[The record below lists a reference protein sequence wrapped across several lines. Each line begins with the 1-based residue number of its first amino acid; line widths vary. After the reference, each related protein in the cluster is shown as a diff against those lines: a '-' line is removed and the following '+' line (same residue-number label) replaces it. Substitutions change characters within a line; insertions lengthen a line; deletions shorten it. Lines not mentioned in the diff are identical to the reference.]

1 MRIKEYFIGGFF
13 GAMFTI
19 LILFFLGTLF
29 GVYDFRC
36 FYIVNSYPDDGIL
49 NINTL
54 ETLKKLENCGLL
66 LTPDQYTNNVVS
78 FYNVILT
85 FVGIVFVIFSIASFF
100 IIRDNNLKETKKFVK
115 EYLNDSKTFRD
126 EIVTAL
132 TGEFD
137 AHYIN
142 KEDFSNLYKDID
154 ERLSSIENNNNRNE
168 IE

>member
-1 MRIKEYFIGGFF
+1 MRIKEYFIGGFL

-100 IIRDNNLKETKKFVK
+100 IIRDNNLKETKKICK
-115 EYLNDSKTFRD
+115 RILK
-126 EIVTAL
+126 
-132 TGEFD
+132 
-137 AHYIN
+137 
-142 KEDFSNLYKDID
+142 
-154 ERLSSIENNNNRNE
+154 
-168 IE
+168 